1 MSNIL
6 IGIIAILF
14 VYLIEIVVCFV
25 AIRLVNKVTNKTK
38 LDCRNT
44 YISSILT
51 LHVVALIGVIYFVPL
66 VALVIC
72 LAFNSLLIGPIILL
86 ILGSTVFVTNKI
98 IIPVSESKHIQ
109 LVEKYYGKDSKYA
122 KFLIEEQQKRQ

>member
-44 YISSILT
+44 CISSIRT

-98 IIPVSESKHIQ
+98 IIPVFESKHIQ